1 MFGMVTNKVIGGCRW
16 RFDQADP
23 DWAPSTYPFP
33 ATSRTGSGAH
43 SPVLVE
49 AWPSVC
55 SDVLGRPSNLF
66 DGDPWASSSAG

>member
-1 MFGMVTNKVIGGCRW
+1 MFGMVTNKLPADAGGGLIK
-16 RFDQADP
+16 FGP
-23 DWAPSTYPFP
+23 NWAPSTYPFP

-55 SDVLGRPSNLF
+55 SDVLGRPSNVF